1 VFDVASYIVKKLKSI
16 TTMKLHKLLYYSQ
29 AWSLVWDETELFS
42 EKIEAWA
49 NGPVVK
55 ELFDFH
61 RGQYMI
67 YNVSI
72 GNANI
77 LTTNQKETVD
87 SVIDFYGDKSSQW
100 LIQLTHM
107 EDPWKEARHGLAQN
121 ERGNNVI
128 SLASMANYYS
138 SL

>member
-1 VFDVASYIVKKLKSI
+1 
-16 TTMKLHKLLYYSQ
+16 MKLHKLLYYSQ